1 MFIVDLQC
9 REGHT
14 FEGWYESTQDYYDR
28 LTNHEV
34 SCPLCDCTQID
45 RRPSAIAISQN
56 QSRASSKNFHEL
68 QQLAQT
74 KQAKHVK
81 VLSDTPISLETQR
94 AIARIL
100 QKVRQTHIDVGNQ
113 FAKRAIAM
121 SRNDEPFEAIIGES
135 TPEEEN
141 RLDEEGVPYFKI
153 PVPDIES
160 N

>member
-28 LTNHEV
+28 LINREV
-34 SCPLCDCTQID
+34 CCPICDCSQVD
-45 RRPSAIAISQN
+45 RRPSAFAISQN
-56 QSRASSKNFHEL
+56 QSRDPSKNFHEL
-68 QQLAQT
+68 QQLAQS

-81 VLSDTPISLETQR
+81 VLSDTPISLETQK

-100 QKVRQTHIDVGNQ
+100 QKVRQTHLDVGDK
-113 FAKRAIAM
+113 FSKRAISM
-121 SRNDEPFEAIIGES
+121 SRNDEPFQAIIGES
-135 TPEEEN
+135 TPEEEKK
-141 RLDEEGVPYFKI
+141 LDEEGVPYFNI

>member
-14 FEGWYESTQDYYDR
+14 FEGWYDSTQDYHDR

-34 SCPLCDCTQID
+34 SCPVCDCSQVD
-45 RRPSAIAISQN
+45 RRPSPLAIYQN
-56 QSRASSKNFHEL
+56 KHRVPSKNFHEL
-68 QQLAQT
+68 QQLVHT
-74 KQAKHVK
+74 KQVKHVK
-81 VLSDTPISLETQR
+81 VLSDTPFSLEMQR

-113 FAKRAIAM
+113 FAKRAISM
-121 SRNDEPFEAIIGES
+121 SRSEEPFEAIIGES

-153 PVPDIES
+153 PVTDIES